1 MKANRVYAA
10 ARNTIRGNEIEDSA
24 SIVIEFE
31 NGITATYFISDGT
44 PGPWNYDLAAEENH
58 FFKWCPGENSL
69 RFFGTKGSL
78 GFPNMDFY
86 HYADDDH
93 YGWGEELIVEHY
105 EIEKMIP

>member
-44 PGPWNYDLAAEENH
+44 PGPWNYELWLQKRIISSSGAQVRIVCVSSEQKVRLDSRTWISIITLMTIIMV
-58 FFKWCPGENSL
+58 GEKS
-69 RFFGTKGSL
+69 
-78 GFPNMDFY
+78 
-86 HYADDDH
+86 
-93 YGWGEELIVEHY
+93 
-105 EIEKMIP
+105 